1 MVCGL
6 QRIGLLPC
14 QGRHARFDEVEFFF
28 AATGRSRAEPL
39 QPEADLTSGTKS
51 ALKTKKAPARFT
63 SSRGLRLSAAN
74 SFDLIGW
81 YLSEPVGL

>member
-51 ALKTKKAPARFT
+51 ALKTKKSPG
-63 SSRGLRLSAAN
+63 SIHIEPRLAFVCSK
-74 SFDLIGW
+74 L
-81 YLSEPVGL
+81 V